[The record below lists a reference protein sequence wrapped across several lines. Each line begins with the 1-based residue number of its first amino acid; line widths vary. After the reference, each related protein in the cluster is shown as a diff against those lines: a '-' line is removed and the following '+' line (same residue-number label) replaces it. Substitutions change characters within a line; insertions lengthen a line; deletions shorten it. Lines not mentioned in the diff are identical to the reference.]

1 MKNAILSFLLSLFF
15 VLPLS
20 AQDDPKSFSNWLKE
34 KDDFRIEPYFMIQL
48 WSTYTTNYSVYN
60 EDSGQYDPVAD
71 RGNIMIRRGRF
82 GVRGEPVDGLKFNL
96 QAAYDLIGRDL
107 FAGLTG
113 GTNNASIPN
122 FGIWDAF
129 LQWRIR
135 QNSEAFYLAGGYFR
149 PQLGRESIT
158 SGWSVNSMEKSMSQ
172 FYLRRH
178 LTGTGPGRAVGLNF
192 GGLAKVREQLQLDYN
207 LGVFTPQYISFSGNS
222 LGGVFSPLYVG
233 RVVVNI
239 GEPEMTNYKIA
250 YDINYYSDRRGL
262 SVGLGGS
269 WQNETDLFLSSSASS
284 VDWLFNWDNFNF
296 DGEWS
301 VMWRDGRRA
310 AGENGE
316 IRTFTYRSQ
325 TGHLRAGYNLIINRR
340 YFLEPTF
347 MFMYFNGASD
357 AVEQADALSVGA
369 FSGRDHTFDAGI
381 NWYLNK
387 KRLKVM
393 LHYTWRRGDPGDA
406 GDGATVNLYYFQS
419 GVGAVQRGNWLG
431 LGLNAIF

>member
-1 MKNAILSFLLSLFF
+1 MKNAILHILLALFF
-15 VLPLS
+15 IPATM
-20 AQDDPKSFSNWLKE
+20 AQEESKSFSNWLKE

-48 WSTYTTNYSVYN
+48 WSTYTTNYSVFN
-60 EDSGQYDPVAD
+60 EDSGQYDPIAD
-71 RGNIMIRRGRF
+71 RGNLMIRRGRF
-82 GVRGEPVDGLKFNL
+82 GVRGEPFDGLKFNL
-96 QAAYDLIGRDL
+96 QVAYDLIGRDL
-107 FAGLTG
+107 FAGITG

-129 LQWRIR
+129 VQWRLR
-135 QNSEAFYLAGGYFR
+135 RGSEAFYLTGGYFR

-172 FYLRRH
+172 YYLRRH
-178 LTGTGPGRAVGLNF
+178 LTGTGPGRTVGLNF
-192 GGLAKVREQLQLDYN
+192 GGLADVGERLQLNYN
-207 LGVFTPQYISFSGNS
+207 VGIFTPQYLSFNGNS
-222 LGGVFSPLYVG
+222 LGAVFSPLFVG

-239 GEPEMTNYKIA
+239 GDPEMKNYKIA
-250 YDINYYSDRRGL
+250 YDINYYGDRRGL

-269 WQNETDLFLSSSASS
+269 WQDETDLFRSSSSSS
-284 VDWLFNWDNFNF
+284 VDWLFNWDAFNF

-301 VMWRDGRRA
+301 VLWREGQRSTDG
-310 AGENGE
+310 NGQL
-316 IRTFTYRSQ
+316 RDFTARSQ
-325 TGHLRAGYNLIINRR
+325 TGHLRAGYNLILNQR

-357 AVEQADALSVGA
+357 AAGQADALAVGA

-419 GVGAVQRGNWLG
+419 GVGAVQRGNWWG
-431 LGLNAIF
+431 LGVHAIF

>member
-1 MKNAILSFLLSLFF
+1 MKNAILHILLALFF
-15 VLPLS
+15 IPAIS
-20 AQDDPKSFSNWLKE
+20 AQEESKSFSNWLKE
-34 KDDFRIEPYFMIQL
+34 KDGFRIEPYFMIQL

-60 EDSGQYDPVAD
+60 EDSGQYDPIAD
-71 RGNIMIRRGRF
+71 RGNLMIRRGRF
-82 GVRGEPVDGLKFNL
+82 GVRGEPFDGLKFNL
-96 QAAYDLIGRDL
+96 QMAYDLVGRDL
-107 FAGLTG
+107 FAGITG

-135 QNSEAFYLAGGYFR
+135 RGSEAFYLTGGYFR

-172 FYLRRH
+172 YYLRRH
-178 LTGTGPGRAVGLNF
+178 LTGTGPGRTVGLNV
-192 GGLAKVREQLQLDYN
+192 GGLANVGERLQLNYN
-207 LGVFTPQYISFSGNS
+207 VGIFTPQYLSFNGNS

-239 GEPEMTNYKIA
+239 GDPEMKTYKIA
-250 YDINYYSDRRGL
+250 YDINYYGDRRGL
-262 SVGLGGS
+262 SIGLGGS
-269 WQNETDLFLSSSASS
+269 WQDETDLFLSSSASS
-284 VDWLFNWDNFNF
+284 VDWLFNWDAFNF

-301 VMWRDGRRA
+301 ALWREGQRSTDG
-310 AGENGE
+310 NGE
-316 IRTFTYRSQ
+316 LRSFNARSQ
-325 TGHLRAGYNLIINRR
+325 TGHLRAGYNLILSKR

-357 AVEQADALSVGA
+357 AAGQADALAVGA
-369 FSGRDHTFDAGI
+369 FSGRDHSFDAGI

-419 GVGAVQRGNWLG
+419 GVGAVQRGNWWG
-431 LGLNAIF
+431 LGVHAIF